1 MHPTRPIIISARTVF
16 FLETWFAVVLAYLM
30 LWLSFE
36 GNLDRLS
43 DRGLGRIELGVL
55 VTATL
60 LTGIATLILD
70 LICGLLIIP
79 MAALLGVDPRE
90 IDPLYVLIGILAAL
104 VLFVFVRRSRDHEL

>member
-1 MHPTRPIIISARTVF
+1 
-16 FLETWFAVVLAYLM
+16 M

-43 DRGLGRIELGVL
+43 DRGLGRIEFGVL

-90 IDPLYVLIGILAAL
+90 IDPLYLLIGILAAL